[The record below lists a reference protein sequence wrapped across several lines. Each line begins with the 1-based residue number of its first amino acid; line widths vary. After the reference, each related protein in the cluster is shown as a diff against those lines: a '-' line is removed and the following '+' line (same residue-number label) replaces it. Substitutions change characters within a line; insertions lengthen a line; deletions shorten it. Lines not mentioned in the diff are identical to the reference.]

1 MKIMETKANKDLPRD
16 VLFHDRTEDMAPWQ
30 KTQYRIMQG
39 INHVVNVA
47 MDGHRELST
56 GKCLKMQYSDF
67 LSLITDAFDETLV
80 DGRRCLANETD
91 DKNAALA
98 LYEDFIRIAEF
109 ANKAIK
115 NIVNNPSRE
124 IKKIEVKFPAARA
137 AGFTNRTMRWLA
149 TRPGRTVAEKIS
161 PENKVLTTKTVFSLD
176 TKENRELMY
185 LYKNLYEIILSH
197 LKSTKCYKCNN
208 YEIQCSRKW
217 VGDMQKMLMAYSR
230 IKKDELGVVKPEKQT
245 VQNNKLMCDL
255 NYKIIW
261 DAVSLITHV
270 EENIQD
276 QFKNV
281 PQRLTQ
287 LLYWVLLGG
296 CLKDKRA
303 KIYDYVGKFYDENIN
318 NCLIFDFGII
328 DNESSCFVK
337 CGYDTVIFTDE
348 NEEFVQ
354 AVDFYCDDTSIEIK
368 DPYETEGENRILT
381 INVASY
387 FDKMKKFFEGKEKQ
401 TER

>member
-124 IKKIEVKFPAARA
+124 IKKIEV
-137 AGFTNRTMRWLA
+137 
-149 TRPGRTVAEKIS
+149 
-161 PENKVLTTKTVFSLD
+161 
-176 TKENRELMY
+176 
-185 LYKNLYEIILSH
+185 
-197 LKSTKCYKCNN
+197 
-208 YEIQCSRKW
+208 
-217 VGDMQKMLMAYSR
+217 
-230 IKKDELGVVKPEKQT
+230 
-245 VQNNKLMCDL
+245 
-255 NYKIIW
+255 
-261 DAVSLITHV
+261 
-270 EENIQD
+270 
-276 QFKNV
+276 
-281 PQRLTQ
+281 
-287 LLYWVLLGG
+287 
-296 CLKDKRA
+296 
-303 KIYDYVGKFYDENIN
+303 
-318 NCLIFDFGII
+318 
-328 DNESSCFVK
+328 
-337 CGYDTVIFTDE
+337 
-348 NEEFVQ
+348 
-354 AVDFYCDDTSIEIK
+354 
-368 DPYETEGENRILT
+368 
-381 INVASY
+381 
-387 FDKMKKFFEGKEKQ
+387 
-401 TER
+401 